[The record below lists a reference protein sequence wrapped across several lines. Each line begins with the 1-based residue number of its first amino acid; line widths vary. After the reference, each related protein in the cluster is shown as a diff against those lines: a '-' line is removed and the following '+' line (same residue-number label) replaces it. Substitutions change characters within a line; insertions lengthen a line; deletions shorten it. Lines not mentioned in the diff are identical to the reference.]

1 VLVNKEINKILNI
14 YLILKKKI
22 SVPNKL
28 YNLTRHFN

>member
-1 VLVNKEINKILNI
+1 
-14 YLILKKKI
+14 LKKKI